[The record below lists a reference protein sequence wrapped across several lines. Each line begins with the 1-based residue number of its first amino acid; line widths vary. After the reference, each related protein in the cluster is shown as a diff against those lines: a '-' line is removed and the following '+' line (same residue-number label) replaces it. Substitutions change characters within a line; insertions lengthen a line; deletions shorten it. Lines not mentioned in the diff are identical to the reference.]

1 MTTKDLL
8 KERGV
13 TLSDK
18 SVAKCANMSLA
29 DFRAR
34 NASFQQELRDDVE
47 TVTLFMLNN
56 GLPMTESDYRRAAK
70 LVHDAKQE
78 EAFVRAWRE
87 GMSNQILA
95 ACYK

>member
-18 SVAKCANMSLA
+18 TVAKCANMSLA
-29 DFRAR
+29 AFRAR

-47 TVTLFMLNN
+47 NVTLFMMNS
-56 GLPMTESDYRRAAK
+56 GWPMTESDYRRAAK
-70 LVHDAKQE
+70 LVLDAKQE
-78 EAFVRAWRE
+78 EAFVCAWRE
-87 GMSNQILA
+87 GMSNQTRA
-95 ACYK
+95 VCYK